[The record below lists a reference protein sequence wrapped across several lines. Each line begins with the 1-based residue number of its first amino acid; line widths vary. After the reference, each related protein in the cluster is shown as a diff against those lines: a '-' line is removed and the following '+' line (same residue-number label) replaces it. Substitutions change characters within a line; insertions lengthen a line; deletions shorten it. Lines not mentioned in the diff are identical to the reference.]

1 MIQNSLDLQTRFREA
16 VRRLHPRLKRPT
28 ANLRAAKHRFETFSK
43 PLARTCS
50 TFLAIVDVM
59 NYTAIHGKS
68 RKGFDSKAA
77 AKQWIRWVTR
87 CPGNILCSAML
98 ADAADEASEP
108 LRYFDSEGFDITIM
122 HEMLSKFIGRIEF
135 LYGDVAHCLTVNGYT
150 KLMLD
155 FLKDCGSQHV
165 HVQGGSQTIHS
176 YLVFVAPRPPPMDT
190 AGYVG
195 VGAR

>member
-1 MIQNSLDLQTRFREA
+1 MGRIRRKLRFKTHHFAVDSAANELLATEIQRRPILEDIKPLIPNCQAAVRDTTHSCRRILSRPWTADKFLHECVTNIARGKGSPAIMIQNSLDLQTRFREA

-77 AKQWIRWVTR
+77 AKQ
-87 CPGNILCSAML
+87 
-98 ADAADEASEP
+98 
-108 LRYFDSEGFDITIM
+108 
-122 HEMLSKFIGRIEF
+122 
-135 LYGDVAHCLTVNGYT
+135 
-150 KLMLD
+150 
-155 FLKDCGSQHV
+155 
-165 HVQGGSQTIHS
+165 
-176 YLVFVAPRPPPMDT
+176 
-190 AGYVG
+190 
-195 VGAR
+195 